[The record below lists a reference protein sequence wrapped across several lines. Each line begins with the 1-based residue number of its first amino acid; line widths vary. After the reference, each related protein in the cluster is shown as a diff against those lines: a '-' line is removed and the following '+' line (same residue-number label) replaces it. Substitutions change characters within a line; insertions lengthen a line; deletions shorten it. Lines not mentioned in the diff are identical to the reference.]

1 MTTNNQAIIPKAY
14 KFFNKLWEI
23 TSENINERLSEV
35 LRNNMDI
42 DEKMIRGIE
51 NLKRT
56 LELYIKL
63 LNTSFRKYKLTIY
76 GSVILENG
84 AIIRTLN
91 KYHNK
96 PWFSNVSIAMNSE
109 EVFNYST
116 DNGLCYGQVRFFN

>member
-1 MTTNNQAIIPKAY
+1 M
-14 KFFNKLWEI
+14 WEI

-35 LRNNMDI
+35 LRNNLDI

-109 EVFNYST
+109 ELFNYST